1 MPGLTV
7 SEKNH
12 WRDRIAARIDRR
24 IETIIAEDPG
34 LMDRIKAEAR
44 RRALSSLGLDEL
56 QAELDAVGEQR
67 KALDRREK
75 RAQKAMIARLQGIPA
90 EEVSDNATYSYHFQ
104 QTISDAVQR
113 RQAIHE
119 EQLLGEQERGRRI
132 LGLRGEKDSLL
143 DTVWL
148 ATSPAQIK
156 QLWSK
161 VSELLGDEPT
171 ALEREALAIEPI
183 KEG

>member
-24 IETIIAEDPG
+24 IEAIIAEDPG
-34 LMDRIKAEAR
+34 LMDRVKAEAR
-44 RRALSSLGLDEL
+44 HRALSSLGLDEL
-56 QAELDAVGEQR
+56 QAELDAVDEQR

-75 RAQKAMIARLQGIPA
+75 RAQKAMIARIQGIPA

-104 QTISDAVQR
+104 KTVADAVQR

-132 LGLRGEKDSLL
+132 LGLRAEKDNLL

-148 ATSPAQIK
+148 SSSPTQIK

-171 ALEREALAIEPI
+171 HLEREALAIEPI

>member
-12 WRDRIAARIDRR
+12 WRDRISARIDRR
-24 IETIIAEDPG
+24 IEAILAEDPG
-34 LMDRIKAEAR
+34 LMDRIQGEAR

-56 QAELDAVGEQR
+56 QAELDAIGEER

-75 RAQKAMIARLQGIPA
+75 RAQKAMIARIQGIPA

-104 QTISDAVQR
+104 QTVSDAAKR
-113 RQAIHE
+113 RQVVHE
-119 EQLLGEQERGRRI
+119 DQLLGEQERGRRI
-132 LGLRGEKDSLL
+132 LGLRAEKDSLL

-148 ATSPAQIK
+148 ATSPRSTSPCKSSLNRYWLA
-156 QLWSK
+156 
-161 VSELLGDEPT
+161 LLLPPPSPSS
-171 ALEREALAIEPI
+171 RIEPAR
-183 KEG
+183 G

>member
-1 MPGLTV
+1 VSYRTKPEEDAMPGLTV

-56 QAELDAVGEQR
+56 QAELDAIGEQR

-75 RAQKAMIARLQGIPA
+75 RAQKAMIARIQGIPA
-90 EEVSDNATYSYHFQ
+90 EEVSDTATYS
-104 QTISDAVQR
+104 
-113 RQAIHE
+113 
-119 EQLLGEQERGRRI
+119 
-132 LGLRGEKDSLL
+132 
-143 DTVWL
+143 
-148 ATSPAQIK
+148 
-156 QLWSK
+156 
-161 VSELLGDEPT
+161 
-171 ALEREALAIEPI
+171 
-183 KEG
+183 